1 MNTQTIAIIV
11 SITGVGAVLLAAIVP
26 LLVVVDHGKLQRLWV
41 RLAERYGWLDDE
53 DQDSP

>member
-26 LLVVVDHGKLQRLWV
+26 LLVVLIMANAAALG
-41 RLAERYGWLDDE
+41 AAG
-53 DQDSP
+53 